1 MYGLKSY
8 KNDVPNYTSIAITG
22 KDTLRDLGAD
32 LMRNYKVTLPTYID
46 MDFEKRCRD
55 LNYWVYKEIGNY
67 KSENHIK
74 DMFSYVD
81 TFITEVW
88 NKLQEEAATPCE
100 RDANN
105 FSIFLLHIKKELDVF

>member
-1 MYGLKSY
+1 
-8 KNDVPNYTSIAITG
+8 
-22 KDTLRDLGAD
+22 
-32 LMRNYKVTLPTYID
+32 MRYYKVTLPTYID
-46 MDFEKRCRD
+46 KDFEKRCRD

-105 FSIFLLHIKKELDVF
+105 FSIFLLYIKKELDAF